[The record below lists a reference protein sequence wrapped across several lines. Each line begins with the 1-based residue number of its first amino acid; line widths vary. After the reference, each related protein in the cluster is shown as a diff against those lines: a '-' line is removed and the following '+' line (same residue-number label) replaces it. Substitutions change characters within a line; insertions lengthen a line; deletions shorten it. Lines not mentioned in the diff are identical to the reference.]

1 MLGNGN
7 YHFECGRNHLATLSL
22 FYDGIEE
29 PLRKL
34 MARVLRKWVFRGS
47 VDPAELFSG
56 TETGTKIG
64 HSRFKLL
71 DGARERVRLGVQ
83 RSKRK

>member
-7 YHFECGRNHLATLSL
+7 YHFEFGRNHLATLSL

-34 MARVLRKWVFRGS
+34 MARVLRKWDSGDLWVRPNFS
-47 VDPAELFSG
+47 V
-56 TETGTKIG
+56 
-64 HSRFKLL
+64 
-71 DGARERVRLGVQ
+71 VRRPVQ
-83 RSKRK
+83 NWAQQI